1 MHDSEE
7 QPNSGTKK
15 RPKTGSNPFRPSISN
30 NEQRTN
36 PESAALLRG
45 PNDSQHQDELKKQNN
60 YQNRNIGNSAI
71 QIGQVVK
78 MNRNNTIDQKD
89 DKRAQVV
96 VAIERG
102 RNGSQKKTVFTGQ
115 SYTPK
120 NGVAGQNEQVNNH
133 NDRQGSRSSK

>member
-1 MHDSEE
+1 MHSFSHKQEMYAEGGDGGQRLHDSEE

-15 RPKTGSNPFRPSISN
+15 RPKTGSNPFRPHINN

-45 PNDSQHQDELKKQNN
+45 PNDSQNQETRLEQNN

-78 MNRNNTIDQKD
+78 MNRNNTID
-89 DKRAQVV
+89 
-96 VAIERG
+96 
-102 RNGSQKKTVFTGQ
+102 
-115 SYTPK
+115 
-120 NGVAGQNEQVNNH
+120 
-133 NDRQGSRSSK
+133 